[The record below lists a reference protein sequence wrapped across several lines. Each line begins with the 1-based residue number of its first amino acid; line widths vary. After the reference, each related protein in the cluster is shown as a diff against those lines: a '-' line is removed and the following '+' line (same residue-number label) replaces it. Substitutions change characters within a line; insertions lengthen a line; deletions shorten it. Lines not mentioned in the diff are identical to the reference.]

1 MKVLMIGAH
10 QDDIELRCGGLAAL
24 LKKNGHEV
32 QFLSVSN
39 GSGGHHRLS
48 RPEIQARRAAE
59 SAKVA
64 ELLGIRYDV
73 WSDVEDCEIQATLEM
88 RRRMTRYIR
97 EAAPDVII
105 THRTN
110 DYHTDH
116 RNTGMIVQDAS
127 YLLIVPNECPDVPAL
142 LKTPVI
148 LHSEDA
154 FTNPPFKA
162 SVVVDID
169 ETIDQKLKAVEAN
182 VSQVYEWLAFTNG
195 EEQDVPPESDPEA
208 RYKWLCGMEITKD
221 TTDDEI
227 RAAKRGY
234 AVRFARTAARFR
246 EELIERYGEERG
258 AKVRFAEAFAV
269 CEYGGRLTEEQKKQL
284 FFFEK

>member
-1 MKVLMIGAH
+1 MRILMIGAH
-10 QDDIELRCGGLAAL
+10 QDDVELRCGGLAAL

-39 GSGGHHRLS
+39 GSGGHHKLS

-64 ELLGIRYDV
+64 ELLDIRYDV

-127 YLLIVPNECPDVPAL
+127 YLLIVPHYCPDVPAMK
-142 LKTPVI
+142 KTPVI
-148 LHSEDA
+148 LYFYDH
-154 FTNPPFKA
+154 FQNPPFRPDVA
-162 SVVVDID
+162 VDID
-169 ETIDQKLKAVEAN
+169 DVIDDKFKILDMHE
-182 VSQVYEWLAFTNG
+182 SQMYEWLPYTKGTLDTVPAG
-195 EEQDVPPESDPEA
+195 KEERLE
-208 RYKWLCGMEITKD
+208 WLHEPRIPRDGVGID
-221 TTDDEI
+221 
-227 RAAKRGY
+227 
-234 AVRFARTAARFR
+234 
-246 EELIERYGEERG
+246 EELMMGNLIGKSCEYREAKPAFVHRDALIRSYGEDRG
-258 AKVRFAEAFAV
+258 SKVLFAELFSV
-269 CEYGGRLTEEQKKQL
+269 CEYGAPLDKEL
-284 FFFEK
+284 IPY

>member
-10 QDDIELRCGGLAAL
+10 QDDMELRCGGLAAL
-24 LKKNGHEV
+24 LKKKGHEV

-64 ELLGIRYDV
+64 QMLGIRYDV
-73 WSDVEDCEIQATLEM
+73 WSDVEDCEIIASLEM

-116 RNTGMIVQDAS
+116 RNTGIIVQDAS

-142 LKTPVI
+142 KKTPVI
-148 LHSEDA
+148 LHNEDA

-162 SVVVDID
+162 DIVVDID
-169 ETIDQKLKAVEAN
+169 EVAETKLRITEAN
-182 VSQVYEWLAFTNG
+182 VSQVYEWLAFTAG
-195 EEQDVPPESDPEA
+195 EEEDVPPASDPEA
-208 RYKWLCGMEITKD
+208 RYKWFCGMDITAD
-221 TTDDEI
+221 TTDDEV

-234 AVRFARTAARFR
+234 AVRFARPAARFR
-246 EELIERYGEERG
+246 EELIERYGADRG
-258 AKVRFAEAFAV
+258 SKVRFAEAFSI
-269 CEYGGRLTEEQKKQL
+269 CEYGGKLTDEQKKQL

>member
-10 QDDIELRCGGLAAL
+10 QDDVELRCGGLAAL

-39 GSGGHHRLS
+39 GSGGHHKLS
-48 RPEIQARRAAE
+48 RPEIRARRAAE

-110 DYHTDH
+110 DYHPDH
-116 RNTGMIVQDAS
+116 RACGQLVMDCAYMIN
-127 YLLIVPNECPDVPAL
+127 VPLFCPDVPCPPYG
-142 LKTPVI
+142 PVI
-148 LHSEDA
+148 LSVWDSFSETLDL
-154 FTNPPFKA
+154 FS
-162 SVVVDID
+162 SV
-169 ETIDQKLKAVEAN
+169 
-182 VSQVYEWLAFTNG
+182 
-195 EEQDVPPESDPEA
+195 EENI
-208 RYKWLCGMEITKD
+208 L
-221 TTDDEI
+221 
-227 RAAKRGY
+227 
-234 AVRFARTAARFR
+234 
-246 EELIERYGEERG
+246 
-258 AKVRFAEAFAV
+258 
-269 CEYGGRLTEEQKKQL
+269 
-284 FFFEK
+284 